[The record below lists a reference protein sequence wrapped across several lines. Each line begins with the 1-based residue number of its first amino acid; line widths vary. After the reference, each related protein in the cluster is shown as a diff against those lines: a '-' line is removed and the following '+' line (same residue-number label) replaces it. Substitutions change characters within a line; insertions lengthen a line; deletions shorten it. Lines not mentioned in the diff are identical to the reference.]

1 MRVVMSLF
9 EVLEEEQ
16 TFDVGELHLGD
27 RNHICGRHGPL
38 GNTFQVFAFSKMRE
52 GRTNKT

>member
-38 GNTFQVFAFSKMRE
+38 GNTF
-52 GRTNKT
+52 